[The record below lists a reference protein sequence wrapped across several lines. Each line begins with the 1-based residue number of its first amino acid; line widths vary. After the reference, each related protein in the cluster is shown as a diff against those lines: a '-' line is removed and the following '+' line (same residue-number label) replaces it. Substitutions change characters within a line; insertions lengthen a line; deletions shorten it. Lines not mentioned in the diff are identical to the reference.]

1 MEQSM
6 SDQLRMSYQP
16 SLLNLIDVTSSP
28 ASGSGI
34 THSPEPDGPTID
46 VCGPDR
52 VLASLSPR
60 QAKEMGLLTSG
71 TYGLRGS
78 TLSSSAD
85 LASSLVSRYRAKTR
99 CLGSTLFTLTWK
111 VRYTPSQRP
120 IFAVR
125 ASGLRISDRDCT
137 SLAKLANWKTP
148 CERDHHPAGKHLNDQ
163 QDQIQLAHQVELTNW
178 RSPSASDGEGGVME
192 IRAET
197 AGKYKLRDEAELANL
212 GAWPS
217 PMAGTPAQ
225 NGYNEAGNTD
235 SSRKTVELVSWPT
248 PCQQGGPNGGPNQG
262 TDRLPGAA
270 DLAASWATPAVR
282 DSKGANSELHV
293 TETGTGRMHMDQLA
307 NQAVHLATWMT
318 TSTED
323 AKTDGQN
330 IVKEYQSDIDANRSP
345 RTSIQRLRN
354 QVQAQLT
361 DSGEMPSGSI
371 AATGNG
377 GLSGQLNPG
386 HSRWLM
392 SLPPIWDVC
401 GIRAADA
408 IRSARSSK
416 KAKAG

>member
-16 SLLNLIDVTSSP
+16 SLLNLTDATFLQG
-28 ASGSGI
+28 SGSGI
-34 THSPEPDGPTID
+34 TLSPEPDGRTID
-46 VCGPDR
+46 GFGQDR
-52 VLASLSPR
+52 ALASLSPR
-60 QAKEMGLLTSG
+60 RAKEMGLLTSG

-85 LASSLVSRYRAKTR
+85 LASSLVSKYRAKTR

-111 VRYTPSQRP
+111 VRYTPLRRP

-137 SLAKLANWKTP
+137 SWPTPDAGVFGVGDPNW
-148 CERDHHPAGKHLNDQ
+148 ERRRAEVKDKGINGNGFGLTLGMA
-163 QDQIQLAHQVELTNW
+163 ATLTNW
-178 RSPSASDGEGGVME
+178 RSPSASDGEGGVKDPMSE
-192 IRAET
+192 
-197 AGKYKLRDEAELANL
+197 KYANADAPKFKLRDQADLCRTDAPDAGTPAKPFSAMDAERSTVEMAS
-212 GAWPS
+212 WPS

-235 SSRKTVELVSWPT
+235 SSRKTVELLTGWKT
-248 PCQQGGPNGGPNQG
+248 PNCPRAHDSDNTVGKFYPSKKQQ
-262 TDRLPGAA
+262 
-270 DLAASWATPAVR
+270 DLVDQVHLTNWATPKTG
-282 DSKGANSELHV
+282 DCHGNKPHGQGGQGLH
-293 TETGTGRMHMDQLA
+293 T
-307 NQAVHLATWMT
+307 
-318 TSTED
+318 
-323 AKTDGQN
+323 
-330 IVKEYQSDIDANRSP
+330 QSA
-345 RTSIQRLRN
+345 L
-354 QVQAQLT
+354 AQLT

-371 AATGNG
+371 AETGNG

-408 IRSARSSK
+408 IRSHRSSK
-416 KAKAG
+416 KAKAA

>member
-6 SDQLRMSYQP
+6 SDQLKMSYQP
-16 SLLNLIDVTSSP
+16 SLLNLTDVT
-28 ASGSGI
+28 GSQALEFGI
-34 THSPEPDGPTID
+34 TPLIEPDGGT
-46 VCGPDR
+46 VTGRSGQDR
-52 VLASLSPR
+52 ALASLSPR

-85 LASSLVSRYRAKTR
+85 LASSLASRYRAKTR
-99 CLGSTLFTLTWK
+99 SLGSTLFTLIWK
-111 VRYTPSQRP
+111 VRYTPSGRP

-125 ASGLRISDRDCT
+125 ASGLRTSDRDCT
-137 SLAKLANWKTP
+137 SWPTP
-148 CERDHHPAGKHLNDQ
+148 RSMDGEIAESLETWEVRRDKKAEQKINLHKPLSIVAQ
-163 QDQIQLAHQVELTNW
+163 MTTW

-192 IRAET
+192 IRPET

-235 SSRKTVELVSWPT
+235 SSRKTVELLTGWKT
-248 PCQQGGPNGGPNQG
+248 PNCPRAHDSDNTVGKFYPSKKQQ
-262 TDRLPGAA
+262 
-270 DLAASWATPAVR
+270 DLV
-282 DSKGANSELHV
+282 
-293 TETGTGRMHMDQLA
+293 DQ
-307 NQAVHLATWMT
+307 VHLTNWVT
-318 TSTED
+318 PQTKDFRSGQ
-323 AKTDGQN
+323 AKRYIEGKHA
-330 IVKEYQSDIDANRSP
+330 V
-345 RTSIQRLRN
+345 SIN
-354 QVQAQLT
+354 DQVMLAQLT

-377 GLSGQLNPG
+377 VLSGQLNPG

-408 IRSARSSK
+408 IRSRRSSK
-416 KAKAG
+416 KAKAASQGSEATATP

>member
-16 SLLNLIDVTSSP
+16 SLLNLTDATFLQGL
-28 ASGSGI
+28 GSGT
-34 THSPEPDGPTID
+34 THLRGPDGPTID
-46 VCGPDR
+46 ESGPDR
-52 VLASLSPR
+52 ALASLSPR

-85 LASSLVSRYRAKTR
+85 LASSLASRYRAKTR

-111 VRYTPSQRP
+111 VRYTPSRRP

-125 ASGLRISDRDCT
+125 ASGLRISGRDCT
-137 SLAKLANWKTP
+137 SSQNPASAWPTP
-148 CERDHHPAGKHLNDQ
+148 TAVNREDTIEKRTERGKKYGFGPALTLNM
-163 QDQIQLAHQVELTNW
+163 AVELTNW

-192 IRAET
+192 IRPDT
-197 AGKYKLRDEAELANL
+197 AGKYKLRDEAEL
-212 GAWPS
+212 
-217 PMAGTPAQ
+217 
-225 NGYNEAGNTD
+225 
-235 SSRKTVELVSWPT
+235 VSWPT
-248 PCQQGGPNGGPNQG
+248 PCQQDRPKGGPNQG

-270 DLAASWATPAVR
+270 NLAGWMTPAVTNIDPSEDRREKRTAYRNSIGRQDCPGGLSEQAVMVTDSWATPTAN
-282 DSKGANSELHV
+282 DHKGSGPT
-293 TETGTGRMHMDQLA
+293 TERKDGKIRNDRLDYQ
-307 NQAVHLATWMT
+307 
-318 TSTED
+318 TEQF
-323 AKTDGQN
+323 G
-330 IVKEYQSDIDANRSP
+330 P
-345 RTSIQRLRN
+345 
-354 QVQAQLT
+354 AQLT

-401 GIRAADA
+401 GIRAADT
-408 IRSARSSK
+408 IRSRRSSK
-416 KAKAG
+416 KAKAASQGFEDTETP

>member
-16 SLLNLIDVTSSP
+16 SLLNLTDVT
-28 ASGSGI
+28 GSQALEFGI
-34 THSPEPDGPTID
+34 TPLIEPDGGT
-46 VCGPDR
+46 VTGRSGQDR
-52 VLASLSPR
+52 ALASLSPR

-85 LASSLVSRYRAKTR
+85 LASSLASRYRAKTR
-99 CLGSTLFTLTWK
+99 SLGSTLFTLIWK
-111 VRYTPSQRP
+111 VRYTPSGRP

-125 ASGLRISDRDCT
+125 ASGLRTSDRDCT
-137 SLAKLANWKTP
+137 SWPTP
-148 CERDHHPAGKHLNDQ
+148 RSMDGEIAESLETWEVRRDKKAEQKINLHKPLSIVAQ
-163 QDQIQLAHQVELTNW
+163 MTTW

-192 IRAET
+192 IRPDT

-235 SSRKTVELVSWPT
+235 SSRKTVELVAGS
-248 PCQQGGPNGGPNQG
+248 
-262 TDRLPGAA
+262 
-270 DLAASWATPAVR
+270 DLAGWMTPAVTNIEPTEGRREKRTAYRNSIGRQDCPGGLSEQAVMVTDSWATPTAN
-282 DSKGANSELHV
+282 DHKGSGPT
-293 TETGTGRMHMDQLA
+293 TERKDGKIRNDRLDYQ
-307 NQAVHLATWMT
+307 
-318 TSTED
+318 TEQF
-323 AKTDGQN
+323 G
-330 IVKEYQSDIDANRSP
+330 P
-345 RTSIQRLRN
+345 
-354 QVQAQLT
+354 AQLT

-377 GLSGQLNPG
+377 VLSGQLNPG

-392 SLPPIWDVC
+392 SLPLIWDVC

-408 IRSARSSK
+408 IRSRRSSK
-416 KAKAG
+416 KAKAASQGSEVTATP